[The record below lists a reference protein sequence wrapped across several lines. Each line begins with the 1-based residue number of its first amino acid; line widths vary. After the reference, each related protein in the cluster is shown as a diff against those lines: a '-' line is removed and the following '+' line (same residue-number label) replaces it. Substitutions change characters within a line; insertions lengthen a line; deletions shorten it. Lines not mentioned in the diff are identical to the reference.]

1 MAALAGEPV
10 LHFCERTDYPRRWR
24 HEVNSLLL
32 PPARIAA
39 RVALTVVLLLQCG
52 GCLVGPDFSSPS
64 APVAEK
70 WLEANNPSVDTRN
83 QEYRDWW
90 KVFRDPVLN
99 RLIETAYNQNLTL
112 VSAGTR
118 VLEARA
124 QLGVAIGEFYP
135 QVQQGVGSV
144 TYIRPSHADTTA
156 FPVNVT
162 RNFWRDSLGLT
173 VNWELDFWGKFRRA
187 IESADA
193 AYLASIANYDYV
205 LATLLGDVA
214 TTYIGIRTLQTQI
227 DIARDNIVKQ
237 KKALAIAQAQYQGGT
252 KTKLDVYQAENVLG
266 QTEST
271 IPQLTIQLNQ
281 GFNALAVLLGMPP
294 QPMEPLLAG
303 SSGIPVPPK
312 TVAVGIPADLVRRRP
327 DIRAAELAAMAQSAQ
342 IGFAEANLYPAFS
355 LTGTF
360 GTSASDVG
368 RGKLKRV
375 FEGSGITFAFGPS
388 FRWNILNYGQIT
400 NQVRVEDAALQTLLV
415 DYQNA
420 VLQAQQQVENGL
432 TSFLQ
437 GREQVDFLRESVAAA
452 NAALGIALLQYTLG
466 TRDFTTVL
474 TAEQNLYTAQN
485 DLAMA
490 EGGVSAG
497 LASVYRALG
506 GGWQIRADNEF
517 VPAATAEEMRN
528 RTNWGELLPPPGT
541 PQPPAP
547 ALPAPADVSPNPR
560 PPEW

>member
-1 MAALAGEPV
+1 
-10 LHFCERTDYPRRWR
+10 
-24 HEVNSLLL
+24 
-32 PPARIAA
+32 
-39 RVALTVVLLLQCG
+39 
-52 GCLVGPDFSSPS
+52 
-64 APVAEK
+64 
-70 WLEANNPSVDTRN
+70 
-83 QEYRDWW
+83 
-90 KVFRDPVLN
+90 
-99 RLIETAYNQNLTL
+99 
-112 VSAGTR
+112 

-135 QVQQGVGSV
+135 QVQQGNGSV
-144 TYIRPSHADTTA
+144 TYIRPSQADTTR
-156 FPVNVT
+156 FPSGVT

-193 AYLASIANYDYV
+193 SYLASIANYDYV
-205 LATLLGDVA
+205 LATLIGDVA

-237 KKALAIAQAQYQGGT
+237 NKALAIAQAKYQGGT
-252 KTKLDVYQAENVLG
+252 ATKLDVYQAENVLA

-294 QPMEPLLAG
+294 RPMEPLLSG

-312 TVAVGIPADLVRRRP
+312 TVAVGIPADLIRRRP
-327 DIRAAELAAMAQSAQ
+327 DVRAAELAATAQSAQ
-342 IGFAEANLYPAFS
+342 IGIAESNLYPAFS

-360 GTSASDVG
+360 GTAASNVG
-368 RGKLKRV
+368 RSKLKRV
-375 FEGSGITFAFGPS
+375 FEGRGITFAFGPA
-388 FRWNILNYGQIT
+388 FQWNILNYGQIT

-415 DYQNA
+415 NYQNT

-432 TSFLQ
+432 TRFLQ

-452 NAALGIALLQYTLG
+452 NAALGIALLQYNLG

-485 DLAMA
+485 NLAMA
-490 EGGVSAG
+490 EGNVSAG
-497 LASVYRALG
+497 LASVYEALG

-528 RTNWGELLPPPGT
+528 RTNWGELLSPPGA

-547 ALPAPADVSPNPR
+547 ALPTPADVSPNPR

>member
-1 MAALAGEPV
+1 MV
-10 LHFCERTDYPRRWR
+10 FCGSARRRSSGSGSPR
-24 HEVNSLLL
+24 
-32 PPARIAA
+32 PAKRFCLWLG
-39 RVALTVVLLLQCG
+39 VALPLCCT
-52 GCLVGPDFSSPS
+52 GCLVGPNFSSPS
-64 APVAEK
+64 ATVAEK
-70 WLEANNPSVDTRN
+70 WLESDNPSVDTRN

-90 KVFRDPVLN
+90 KVFHDPVLN
-99 RLIETAYNQNLTL
+99 RLIELAYNQNLTL
-112 VSAGTR
+112 VDAGTR

-135 QVQQGVGSV
+135 QVQQGNGSV
-144 TYIRPSHADTTA
+144 TYIRPSHSDTTQ
-156 FPVNVT
+156 FPVNVV

-193 AYLASIANYDYV
+193 SYLASIANYDYV
-205 LATLLGDVA
+205 LATLLGNVA

-227 DIARDNIVKQ
+227 EIARDNIVKQ
-237 KKALAIAQAQYQGGT
+237 KKALAIARARYEGGT
-252 KTKLDVYQAENVLG
+252 ATKLDVYQAENVLG

-294 QPMEPLLAG
+294 QPMDPLLRG

-312 TVAVGIPADLVRRRP
+312 TIAVGIPADLVRRRP

-342 IGFAEANLYPAFS
+342 IGIAESNLYPAFS

-360 GTSASDVG
+360 GTAASNVSQSG
-368 RGKLKRV
+368 LSQNKLKRV
-375 FEGSGITFAFGPS
+375 FEGRGITFAFGPA
-388 FRWNILNYGQIT
+388 FQWNILNYGQIT

-437 GREQVDFLRESVAAA
+437 GREQVDYLRESVAAA
-452 NAALGIALLQYTLG
+452 NAALGLALLQYNLG

-490 EGGVSAG
+490 EGTVSTG
-497 LASVYRALG
+497 LASVYEALG

-547 ALPAPADVSPNPR
+547 ALPTPADVGPNPR

>member
-1 MAALAGEPV
+1 MQ
-10 LHFCERTDYPRRWR
+10 FRTWLS
-24 HEVNSLLL
+24 VLL
-32 PPARIAA
+32 PLCCA
-39 RVALTVVLLLQCG
+39 

-64 APVAEK
+64 APAAER
-70 WLEANNPSVDTRN
+70 WLEANDPSVDTRN

-90 KVFRDPVLN
+90 TVFHDPVLN
-99 RLIETAYNQNLTL
+99 RLIEIAYNQNLTL

-118 VLEARA
+118 VLQARA
-124 QLGVAIGEFYP
+124 ELGVAIGEFYP
-135 QVQQGVGSV
+135 QLQKGDGSV

-156 FPVNVT
+156 FPSGVT

-193 AYLASIANYDYV
+193 AYLASIASYDYV
-205 LATLLGDVA
+205 LASLLGDVA

-227 DIARDNIVKQ
+227 QISEENIVKQ
-237 KKALAIAQAQYQGGT
+237 KKALAIAEAKYHGGT
-252 KTKLDVYQAENVLG
+252 ATKLDVYQAENVLG

-294 QPMEPLLAG
+294 QPMAPLLRG

-342 IGFAEANLYPAFS
+342 IGIAEASLYPAFS
-355 LTGTF
+355 LSGAF
-360 GTSASDVG
+360 GTSASTVG
-368 RGKLKRV
+368 HSKLKRV
-375 FEGSGITFAFGPS
+375 FEGSGIGFAFGPS
-388 FRWNILNYGQIT
+388 FQWNILNYGQIT

-415 DYQNA
+415 DYQNT
-420 VLQAQQQVENGL
+420 VLKAQQEVENGL

-437 GREQVDFLRESVAAA
+437 GRDQVDYLRQSVAAA
-452 NAALGIALLQYTLG
+452 NAALGIALLQYNLG

-485 DLAMA
+485 NLAMA
-490 EGGVSAG
+490 EGGVSTG

-506 GGWQIRADNEF
+506 GGWQIRADDEF

-547 ALPAPADVSPNPR
+547 ALPTPQDVSPNPR